1 MNPTKTYAFNDDR
14 ARLQS
19 QLGTRILLGRDQS
32 YQRENRPAGRFYL
45 FSSIE
50 LPLPLII
57 GLGLDVCG
65 DEARRVLARKARF
78 VQTQL
83 L

>member
-19 QLGTRILLGRDQS
+19 QLGTRISWGEIRVTNGRTC
-32 YQRENRPAGRFYL
+32 PLVVFYL